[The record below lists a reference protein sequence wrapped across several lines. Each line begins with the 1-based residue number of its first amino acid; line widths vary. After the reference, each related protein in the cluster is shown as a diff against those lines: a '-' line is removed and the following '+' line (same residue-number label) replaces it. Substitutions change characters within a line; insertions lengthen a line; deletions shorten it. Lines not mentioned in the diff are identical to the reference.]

1 MDNKLVPFLNDP
13 TQAKALAQA
22 LKMDNKLA
30 PFLNDPAQALKM
42 GEITEKENDIE
53 ELHIVNKLL
62 HAIRNICDLAGYKVE
77 CRIVLKNKK
86 TGKEWK

>member
-1 MDNKLVPFLNDP
+1 MDNK
-13 TQAKALAQA
+13 
-22 LKMDNKLA
+22 
-30 PFLNDPAQALKM
+30 
-42 GEITEKENDIE
+42 KENDIE

-62 HAIRNICDLAGYKVE
+62 HAIHNICDLAGYKVE